1 MEVITTY
8 PVRPRMKGNIMG
20 RHKHSFTW
28 SSLDWH
34 YPPTSFDIRILID
47 GTDIPVGA
55 ISTNSI
61 SELSI
66 LRSFCDRQIHRIR
79 TQQYAFARM
88 MNWDVDNFPPEYVK
102 ADRQV
107 RELDRVRFRVEKLL
121 LELRK

>member
-1 MEVITTY
+1 
-8 PVRPRMKGNIMG
+8 MG
-20 RHKHSFTW
+20 RRKNSFTW
-28 SSLDWH
+28 SSLNWQ
-34 YPPTSFDIRILID
+34 YPPTSFDLRALID
-47 GTDIPVGA
+47 ASDFSVDA
-55 ISTNSI
+55 FSDCSI

-79 TQQYAFARM
+79 TQQFAFGRM

-107 RELDRVRFRVEKLL
+107 KELGRVRFRVEKLL